1 MRLNQVTFPVAD
13 IARARAFWLKLGFAL
28 IVDSPH
34 YCRFETPEGEA
45 TLSISLNPEAAGSG
59 PKVYFEYE
67 SAEALD
73 FAVALY
79 ERNGIEFETAPEDQ
93 SWLWREAQLTDPDG
107 NRLILY
113 YAGENRLNP
122 PWRV

>member
-1 MRLNQVTFPVAD
+1 MRLNQVTLPVSD
-13 IARARAFWLKLGFAL
+13 IPRARAFWLKLGFAL

-45 TLSISLNPEAAGSG
+45 TLSISHDPDSVGAG
-59 PKVYFEYE
+59 PKIYFEYDSPE
-67 SAEALD
+67 SLD
-73 FAVALY
+73 AAVALY
-79 ERNGIEFETAPEDQ
+79 ERNGVNFETHSEDQ
-93 SWLWREAQLTDPDG
+93 DWLWREAHLNDPDG

-113 YAGENRLNP
+113 HAGENRLNP